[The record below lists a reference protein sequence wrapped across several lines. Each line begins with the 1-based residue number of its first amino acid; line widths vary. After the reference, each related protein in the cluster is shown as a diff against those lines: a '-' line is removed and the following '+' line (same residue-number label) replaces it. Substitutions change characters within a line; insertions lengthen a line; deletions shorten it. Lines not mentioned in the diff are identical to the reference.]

1 MPKVT
6 KIQIAHLISTG
17 NDLFAVD
24 NEGRVWKRR
33 VDSPEWSQ
41 EGEVPDEP
49 VAVEHRDQLV
59 IDAPAGLEEEGDKR
73 RT

>member
-1 MPKVT
+1 MPKAT

-33 VDSPEWSQ
+33 VDSPDWSQ

-49 VAVEHRDQLV
+49 VGVEQHRDQLV
-59 IDAPAGLEEEGDKR
+59 IDAPAGLEEDDKK
-73 RT
+73 